1 MYKNVAGEPGNF
13 LSFSMLKIILMIT
26 EWFLT
31 SLIELDVIE
40 FDAKSVVFL
49 KLSIC
54 SGNL

>member
-13 LSFSMLKIILMIT
+13 LSFSMLEIILMIT

-40 FDAKSVVFL
+40 FDAKSCFFEV
-49 KLSIC
+49 I
-54 SGNL
+54 NLLR

>member
-13 LSFSMLKIILMIT
+13 LSFSMLEIILMIT

-40 FDAKSVVFL
+40 FDAKSVFFL
-49 KLSIC
+49 KLSIY